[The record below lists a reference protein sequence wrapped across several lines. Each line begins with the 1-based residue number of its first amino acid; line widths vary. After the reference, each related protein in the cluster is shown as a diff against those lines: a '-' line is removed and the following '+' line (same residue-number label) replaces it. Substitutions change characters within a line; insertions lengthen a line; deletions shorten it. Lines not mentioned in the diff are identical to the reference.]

1 MSYDALNCW
10 IDSELSQALAKSVT
24 NKQNFLKHMVSTLN
38 KLEFQWNKAA
48 QFACRLWIYI
58 FIYWLLSH
66 CAHMVILRPLAMLFK
81 QLLHKL
87 NVLVHCILPEN
98 IWSNQK
104 NWFCMEKCI
113 NTSMVSWFSKSFLLK
128 YYTTTLS
135 QATLSFPDTLLSLY
149 SVLTLSKINTH
160 FVMPF
165 LLFQLSH
172 LAFPF
177 RSSMPGR
184 AVLQSPS
191 EAWVAMVTITD
202 GHHSDDH

>member
-1 MSYDALNCW
+1 MYLFIAS
-10 IDSELSQALAKSVT
+10 S
-24 NKQNFLKHMVSTLN
+24 LKIFDQIRKNGFVS
-38 KLEFQWNKAA
+38 KEYK
-48 QFACRLWIYI
+48 
-58 FIYWLLSH
+58 
-66 CAHMVILRPLAMLFK
+66 
-81 QLLHKL
+81 
-87 NVLVHCILPEN
+87 
-98 IWSNQK
+98 
-104 NWFCMEKCI
+104 
-113 NTSMVSWFSKSFLLK
+113 NTSMVSWFPKSFLLI

-191 EAWVAMVTITD
+191 EAWVAMVTIRMMIKVNGNQD
-202 GHHSDDH
+202 GKQGSSSSMLCLKPACRARTPPWGRRWWVFGWSP